1 VKHLAPSAITG
12 GLSPGTILG
21 KYEILRAFAR
31 GGMAELY
38 LARPCSLPGFEKL
51 IAVKRVLPE
60 LAGRRDVV
68 EMFLDEA
75 RLAATLE
82 HPNVIQTH
90 DVGIVDGSYF
100 MAMEFLHGENL
111 NTILRTLEEKK
122 RRLAPEIAIDITI
135 KICAGLHYAHEKHG
149 SDGKSIGI
157 VHRDVTPQNVIVTY
171 EGGVKLVD
179 FGVAKA
185 ATHEAETR
193 YGTIKGKLAY
203 LSPEQCRCEEL
214 DRRSDLFSL
223 GILLYEMTLGRR
235 PFQGPSDIALIKQ
248 IEEQPV
254 APPRT
259 IDPNYPEAL
268 ERVVMRALERD
279 RENRPQTALQLGEE
293 LEGAA
298 RELGLFLS
306 SQSLV
311 KFMEELFSKQVA
323 AWRLSQSATT
333 FEQIESLSSMA
344 LVEMPDPG
352 DDVSDRTRAV
362 SESMVEMVAWAEP
375 KIKARGEAAGPLGEP
390 PARTAS
396 FWSVVLGSLAAAV
409 IVVLVIWL
417 MGGPGSAR

>member
-1 VKHLAPSAITG
+1 MKHLAPSAISG
-12 GLSPGTILG
+12 GLAPGTILG

-111 NTILRTLEEKK
+111 NTIMRTLEANQQ
-122 RRLAPEIAIDITI
+122 RLAPELAIDIAV

-149 SDGKSIGI
+149 SDGQSIGI

-235 PFQGPSDIALIKQ
+235 PFLGGSDIALIKQ
-248 IEEQPV
+248 IEAQPV
-254 APPRT
+254 EPPRT

-268 ERVVMRALERD
+268 ERVVMHALERD
-279 RENRPQTALQLGEE
+279 RDQRPQTALQLAEE

-306 SQSLV
+306 SQALV

-323 AWRLSQSATT
+323 AWRLAQSATT
-333 FEQIESLSSMA
+333 FEQIETLSSMA
-344 LVEMPDPG
+344 LVEMPDP
-352 DDVSDRTRAV
+352 DEERADRTRAV

-375 KIKARGEAAGPLGEP
+375 KIATRGEAAGPAGGP
-390 PARTAS
+390 PARAS
-396 FWSVVLGSLAAAV
+396 LWSVLLGGLAAAV

-417 MGGPGSAR
+417 SGGPGSAR